1 MCIFVT
7 KVHFS
12 TSDTHTTCVRIIYVC
27 FKYTDASDA
36 LLRKVFFWEEA
47 EGHEILLFSS
57 DDFYIH

>member
-12 TSDTHTTCVRIIYVC
+12 TSDTHTTCVRIIYVR

-36 LLRKVFFWEEA
+36 LLRKVFFWEGA

-57 DDFYIH
+57 DDLYIH